1 MILTLKLKAAAVV
14 ATLAIPAVFGATE
27 GAAVTD
33 DDFVSLPAGTISYR
47 LPGEFTRGGRP
58 ADAPVETFKTAGL
71 AIMKR
76 QVTTAEYQACVA
88 AGACPALTPAT
99 QTAPD
104 RPVVQVSWRDARAY
118 AAWLS
123 QTTGVFYRLPTD
135 AEWAYAAGDRFR
147 DDALPETEDP
157 DPAKR
162 WIARYEQEA
171 ARERDADRKAQP
183 IGHFGANDRGLLD
196 VAGNIWEWTDTCY
209 RRVALDADGRPGSEE
224 TVNCGIRVVEGRHR
238 SYMTDFIR
246 DARSGGCAVGTPPA
260 NLGFRL
266 VRDDGF
272 WRGLRDRLRRLP
284 WIGA

>member
-33 DDFVSLPAGTISYR
+33 DDVVSLPAGTISYR
-47 LPGEFTRGGRP
+47 LPGEFTRAGRP
-58 ADAPVETFKTAGL
+58 ADAPVETFRTAGL

-88 AGACPALTPAT
+88 AGACPALAPAT

-118 AAWLS
+118 AGWLS
-123 QTTGVFYRLPTD
+123 SMTGSYYRLPTD
-135 AEWAYAAGDRFR
+135 AEWVYAAGDRFR

-171 ARERDADRKAQP
+171 AREREADRKAQP
-183 IGHFGANDRGLLD
+183 VGHFGTNDRGLLD
-196 VAGNIWEWTDTCY
+196 IAGNVWEWTDTCY
-209 RRVALDADGRPGSEE
+209 RRVALEGEE

-246 DARSGGCAVGTPPA
+246 DPRSGGCAVGTPPS

-266 VRDDGF
+266 VRDDSL
-272 WRGLRDRLRRLP
+272 LRNLRERLRRLP
-284 WIGA
+284 WLGA

>member
-1 MILTLKLKAAAVV
+1 MILTLKAAAVV

-27 GAAVTD
+27 GAAVNE
-33 DDFVSLPAGTISYR
+33 DDFVSLPAGTFIYR

-58 ADAPVETFKTAGL
+58 ADAPVETFRIASL

-88 AGACPALTPAT
+88 AGACQALNPAT

-118 AAWLS
+118 AGWLS
-123 QTTGVFYRLPTD
+123 STTGRYYRLPAD

-171 ARERDADRKAQP
+171 ARERQTDRKVQP

-209 RRVALDADGRPGSEE
+209 RRVALDAGGEE
-224 TVNCGIRVVEGRHR
+224 TVNCGVRVVEGRHR

-246 DARSGGCAVGTPPA
+246 DARSGGCAVGIPPA

-266 VRDDGF
+266 VRDDDF

-284 WIGA
+284 WLDG

>member
-1 MILTLKLKAAAVV
+1 MILTLKLKALAVV
-14 ATLAIPAVFGATE
+14 ATLAIPAAYSAPEGRVVTE
-27 GAAVTD
+27 
-33 DDFVSLPAGTISYR
+33 DDFVPLPAATIAYR
-47 LPGEFTRGGRP
+47 LPGEFTRAGRP
-58 ADAPVETFKTAGL
+58 VDAPVDSLKISAI

-88 AGACPALTPAT
+88 AGACPALAPAT
-99 QTAPD
+99 QAAPD
-104 RPVVQVSWRDARAY
+104 RPVVQVSWRDAQAY
-118 AAWLS
+118 AGWLS
-123 QTTGVFYRLPTD
+123 KTTGAYYRLPTD

-147 DDALPETEDP
+147 DDALPETDSA

-162 WIARYEQEA
+162 WLARYEQEA
-171 ARERDADRKAQP
+171 AREREADRKAQP
-183 IGHFGANDRGLLD
+183 VGHFGANDRGLLD
-196 VAGNIWEWTDTCY
+196 IAGNIWEWTDTCY
-209 RRVALDADGRPGSEE
+209 RRVALDGEE

-272 WRGLRDRLRRLP
+272 WRGLRERLRRLP
-284 WIGA
+284 WLGA

>member
-14 ATLAIPAVFGATE
+14 AALAIPAAFGATE
-27 GAAVTD
+27 GTAVTD
-33 DDFVSLPAGTISYR
+33 GDVVRLPAGTLSYR
-47 LPGEFTRGGRP
+47 LPGQFTRAGRP
-58 ADAPVETFKTAGL
+58 VDAPVESLKIAGL

-76 QVTTAEYQACVA
+76 QVTTAEYHACVA
-88 AGACPALTPAT
+88 AGACPALAPAT

-104 RPVVQVSWRDARAY
+104 RPVVQVSWRDAQAY
-118 AAWLS
+118 AGWLS
-123 QTTGVFYRLPTD
+123 RTTGAHYRLPTD

-147 DDALPETEDP
+147 DDALPEPDSA

-162 WIARYEQEA
+162 WLARYEQEA
-171 ARERDADRKAQP
+171 ARGREADRKAQP
-183 IGHFGANDRGLLD
+183 VGHFGANDRGLLD
-196 VAGNIWEWTDTCY
+196 IAGNIWEWTDTCY
-209 RRVALDADGRPGSEE
+209 RRVALDGEE

-272 WRGLRDRLRRLP
+272 WRGLRERLRRLP
-284 WIGA
+284 WLGA

>member
-14 ATLAIPAVFGATE
+14 ATLAIPAAFSATE
-27 GAAVTD
+27 GPVAGDAD
-33 DDFVSLPAGTISYR
+33 LIRLPAGTISYR
-47 LPGEFTRGGRP
+47 LPGEFTRAGHP
-58 ADAPVETFKTAGL
+58 VDAPVESLKIAGL

-88 AGACPALTPAT
+88 AGACPSLAPAT
-99 QTAPD
+99 RAAPD
-104 RPVVQVSWRDARAY
+104 RPVVQVSWRDAEAY
-118 AAWLS
+118 AGWLS
-123 QTTGVFYRLPTD
+123 KTTGAYYRLPTD

-147 DDALPETEDP
+147 DDALPETDSA

-162 WIARYEQEA
+162 WLARYEQEA
-171 ARERDADRKAQP
+171 AREREADRKAQP
-183 IGHFGANDRGLLD
+183 VGHFGANDRGLLD
-196 VAGNIWEWTDTCY
+196 IAGNIWEWTDTCY
-209 RRVALDADGRPGSEE
+209 RRVALDGEE

-284 WIGA
+284 WLGA

>member
-1 MILTLKLKAAAVV
+1 MILTLKLKMAAVAAAL
-14 ATLAIPAVFGATE
+14 ASPLAIPAVID
-27 GAAVTD
+27 AADPAPADTD
-33 DDFVSLPAGTISYR
+33 LVRLPAGTISYR
-47 LPGEFTRGGRP
+47 LPGEFTRAGRP
-58 ADAPVETFKTAGL
+58 ADAPVEALKLDGL

-88 AGACPALTPAT
+88 AGACAALAPAT
-99 QTAPD
+99 QAAPD
-104 RPVVQVSWRDARAY
+104 RPVVQVSWRDAQAY
-118 AAWLS
+118 AGWLS
-123 QTTGVFYRLPTD
+123 RTAGAYWRLPTD

-147 DDALPETEDP
+147 DDALPETADP

-162 WIARYEQEA
+162 WIARYEQES
-171 ARERDADRKAQP
+171 AREREADRKAQP
-183 IGHFGANDRGLLD
+183 VGHYGANDRGLLD
-196 VAGNIWEWTDTCY
+196 VAGNVWEWTDTCY
-209 RRVALDADGRPGSEE
+209 RRVALDAGGEE

-246 DARSGGCAVGTPPA
+246 DPRSGGCAVGTPPS

>member
-1 MILTLKLKAAAVV
+1 MILTLKLKALAVV
-14 ATLAIPAVFGATE
+14 ATLAIPAAYSATE
-27 GAAVTD
+27 GRVVTE
-33 DDFVSLPAGTISYR
+33 DDFVPLPAATIAYR
-47 LPGEFTRGGRP
+47 LPGEFTRAGRP
-58 ADAPVETFKTAGL
+58 VDAPVDSLKISAI

-88 AGACPALTPAT
+88 AGACPALAPAI

-104 RPVVQVSWRDARAY
+104 RPVVQVSWRDAQAY
-118 AAWLS
+118 AGWLS
-123 QTTGVFYRLPTD
+123 KTTGAYYRLPTD

-147 DDALPETEDP
+147 DDALPETDSA

-162 WIARYEQEA
+162 WLARYEQEA
-171 ARERDADRKAQP
+171 AREREADRKAQP
-183 IGHFGANDRGLLD
+183 VGHFGANDRGLLD
-196 VAGNIWEWTDTCY
+196 IAGNIWEWTDTCY
-209 RRVALDADGRPGSEE
+209 RRVALDGEE

-272 WRGLRDRLRRLP
+272 WRGLRERLRRLP
-284 WIGA
+284 WLGA

>member
-1 MILTLKLKAAAVV
+1 MILTLKLKALAVV
-14 ATLAIPAVFGATE
+14 ATLAIPAAYSATE
-27 GAAVTD
+27 GRVVTE
-33 DDFVSLPAGTISYR
+33 DDFVPLPAATIAYR
-47 LPGEFTRGGRP
+47 LPGEFTRAGRP
-58 ADAPVETFKTAGL
+58 VDAPVDSLKISAI

-88 AGACPALTPAT
+88 AGACPALAPAT
-99 QTAPD
+99 QAAPD
-104 RPVVQVSWRDARAY
+104 RPVVQVSWRDAQAY
-118 AAWLS
+118 AGWLS
-123 QTTGVFYRLPTD
+123 KTTGAYYRLPTD

-147 DDALPETEDP
+147 DDALPETDSA

-162 WIARYEQEA
+162 WLARYEQEA
-171 ARERDADRKAQP
+171 AREREADRKAQP
-183 IGHFGANDRGLLD
+183 VGHFGANDRGLLD
-196 VAGNIWEWTDTCY
+196 IAGNIWEWTDTCY
-209 RRVALDADGRPGSEE
+209 RRVALDGEE

-272 WRGLRDRLRRLP
+272 WRGLRERLRRLP
-284 WIGA
+284 WLGA

>member
-1 MILTLKLKAAAVV
+1 MIFTLKLKAAAVV
-14 ATLAIPAVFGATE
+14 ATLAIPAAFSATE
-27 GAAVTD
+27 GPVAGDAD
-33 DDFVSLPAGTISYR
+33 LIRLPAGTISYR
-47 LPGEFTRGGRP
+47 LPGEFTRAGRP
-58 ADAPVETFKTAGL
+58 VDAPVESLKIAGL

-76 QVTTAEYQACVA
+76 QVTTAEYQTCVA
-88 AGACPALTPAT
+88 AGACPALAPAT
-99 QTAPD
+99 QAAPD
-104 RPVVQVSWRDARAY
+104 RPVVQVSWRDAQAY
-118 AAWLS
+118 AGWLS
-123 QTTGVFYRLPTD
+123 KTTRVYYRLPTD

-147 DDALPETEDP
+147 DDALPETDSA

-171 ARERDADRKAQP
+171 AREREADRKAQP

-196 VAGNIWEWTDTCY
+196 IAGNIWEWTDTCY
-209 RRVALDADGRPGSEE
+209 RRVALDGEE

-272 WRGLRDRLRRLP
+272 WRGLRERLRRLP
-284 WIGA
+284 WLGA